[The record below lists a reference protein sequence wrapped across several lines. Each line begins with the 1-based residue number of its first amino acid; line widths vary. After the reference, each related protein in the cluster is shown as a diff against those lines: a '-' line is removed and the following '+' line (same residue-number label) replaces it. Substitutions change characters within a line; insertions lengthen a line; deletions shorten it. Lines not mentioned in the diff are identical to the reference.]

1 MAIIVYNR
9 KEEEHI
15 GENNYPIFRPSILS
29 NPYTHIKDKQ
39 TKALYVV
46 KTREEAIEKYS
57 HHFDVMYGRNTEFT
71 KLIDEIYDKYRKGE
85 DVYLECYC
93 KPLPCH
99 GDIIAE
105 KLQCRLIRE
114 KVNEAKKRKKSLEL
128 SK

>member
-9 KEEEHI
+9 KNEEHV

-29 NPYTHIKDKQ
+29 NPYTHIKDKK

-46 KTREEAIEKYS
+46 KTREEAINRYS
-57 HHFDVMYGRNTEFT
+57 HHFDVMYGRNTDFT
-71 KLIDEIYDKYRKGE
+71 KVVDEIYEKYRRGE

-93 KPLPCH
+93 HPEPCH

-105 KLQCRLIRE
+105 KLQCRLIKE
-114 KVNEAKKRKKSLEL
+114 KIFEAKQKKSLET